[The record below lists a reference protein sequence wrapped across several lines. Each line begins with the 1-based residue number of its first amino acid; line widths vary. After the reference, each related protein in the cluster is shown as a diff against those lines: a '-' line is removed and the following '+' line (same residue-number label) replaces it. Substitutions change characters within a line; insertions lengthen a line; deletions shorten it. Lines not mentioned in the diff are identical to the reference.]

1 MERTNFYVMKKALL
15 VLFLIIGSITVSI
28 AQNVQEV
35 VYLKNGSVVRGSVI
49 EQVPNV
55 SLKIQT
61 ADGSVFAYQMSEVDK
76 ITKEES
82 RYVGRNYSPFNN
94 HSGNDIGY
102 RGYIDLG
109 YTLGTG
115 IFALDR
121 IELTTSHGY
130 QLIPYLFVG
139 AGAGLSYYSD
149 LELFALPIF
158 ANVRAYILDNSISPY
173 VDLKIGYSVLD
184 LKGFYMN
191 PSIGCKVYAFNVSA
205 GYALQKQK
213 EWDINRGGISLKIG
227 FEF

>member
-1 MERTNFYVMKKALL
+1 MV
-15 VLFLIIGSITVSI
+15 GSITVSF

-35 VYLKNGSVVRGSVI
+35 VYLKNGSVVRGNVI

-130 QLIPYLFVG
+130 QIIPYLYVG
-139 AGAGLSYYSD
+139 AGAGVSYYLDYDS
-149 LELFALPIF
+149 FALPIF

>member
-1 MERTNFYVMKKALL
+1 MKKALL

>member
-1 MERTNFYVMKKALL
+1 MKKALL

-115 IFALDR
+115 MYGVDR

-130 QLIPYLFVG
+130 QLIPYLYVG

-149 LELFALPIF
+149 FELFALPIF
-158 ANVRAYILDNSISPY
+158 ANVRGYILDNSISPY

-191 PSIGCKVYAFNVSA
+191 PSIGCKAYSFNVSV
-205 GYALQKQK
+205 GYEMQKAAVSYI
-213 EWDINRGGISLKIG
+213 WDGPSDNNIGGVSLNIG

>member
-149 LELFALPIF
+149 LESFALPIF

>member
-1 MERTNFYVMKKALL
+1 MKKALL
-15 VLFLIIGSITVSI
+15 VLFLMVGSITVSF

-35 VYLKNGSVVRGSVI
+35 VYLKNGSVVRGNVI

-130 QLIPYLFVG
+130 QIIPYLYVG
-139 AGAGLSYYSD
+139 AGAGVSYYLDYDS
-149 LELFALPIF
+149 FALPIF